1 MARDR
6 GTNDELAGVHGILT
20 DHFLELL
27 QKGRLVEVRNKET
40 GEVTYERLKP
50 DAATYNQIRQFLKDN
65 DIKSAGGRNPKLNTL
80 AAQLPS
86 FDDEPQD
93 GEPTGATH

>member
-40 GEVTYERLKP
+40 GEVYFERLKP

-65 DIKSAGGRNPKLNTL
+65 DIKSAAGKNAKLNSL
-80 AAQLPS
+80 AAQLPT
-86 FDDEPQD
+86 FEDDGNGDPI
-93 GEPTGATH
+93 GVPH